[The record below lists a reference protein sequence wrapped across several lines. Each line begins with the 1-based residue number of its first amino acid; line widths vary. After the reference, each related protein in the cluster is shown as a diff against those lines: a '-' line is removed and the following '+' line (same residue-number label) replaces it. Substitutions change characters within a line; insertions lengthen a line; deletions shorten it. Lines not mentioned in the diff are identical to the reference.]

1 MTPHRIEITDGAP
14 CACLATPV
22 RERDGDGWEITCPL
36 CGAVWR
42 IGLVADAD
50 PLGAPKSPGKRR
62 TSPRGATAPPPL
74 DAVVPHASR
83 EAASRADSG
92 TVRTGVGI
100 PAGGGTLEQQQR
112 SRLRQGGGP

>member
-50 PLGAPKSPGKRR
+50 PLKSP
-62 TSPRGATAPPPL
+62 
-74 DAVVPHASR
+74 AVVPHASR

-100 PAGGGTLEQQQR
+100 PAGGGTLEQQRR